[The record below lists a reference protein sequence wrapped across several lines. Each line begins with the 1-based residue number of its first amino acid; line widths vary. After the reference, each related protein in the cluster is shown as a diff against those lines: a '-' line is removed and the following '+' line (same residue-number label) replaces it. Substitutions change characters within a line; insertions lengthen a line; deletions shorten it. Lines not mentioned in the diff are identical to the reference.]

1 MAKSRN
7 IVREK
12 SQTKKS
18 GKALRVVELF
28 AGVGGFRIG
37 LERVKGT
44 PFKIVWSNQ
53 YEPGSAKQWAS
64 WVYEHRWPET
74 ADSKH
79 SNKLIE
85 DAIEAGEI
93 PAHDVL
99 VGGFPCQDYSVAK
112 PNNQSKGIEGKK
124 GVLWWSIYRIA
135 EKHKPDY
142 LILENVDRLVK
153 SPANQRGRDFAIML
167 RCLQTLGYH
176 IEWRVINAADY
187 GMPQKRRRV
196 FIVGYHK
203 DTALG
208 KELSALSPKD
218 LLLQYGLLAKT
229 FPVSLNK
236 PDDNDGED
244 NEDGQPVTS
253 TVNPAIVQPLL
264 GLDES
269 LATVKL
275 TLSEPPH
282 VLSETHAQQFL
293 NAGVSLARK
302 KDAEVHMATLFP
314 YYKGHRTLLGDI
326 LLPDAEVSE
335 EYHIKKDA
343 LVSWK
348 RQKLG
353 KREMRANY
361 QTTVNEIFT
370 LFAKA
375 GIKVNASDAR
385 QRNAW
390 ARALTKYW
398 KSDSAEPL
406 QLTLLEGGKSLK
418 VSHKLIAET
427 RFEYEFAEGS
437 LPIPDPIDRP
447 MRTIITSEGGASPSR
462 FKHLICRECAKRWTK
477 ERRVITHDC
486 LAIGKLR
493 RLTPEEL
500 EAGNMFPKGHTET
513 ALASGEKIGVS
524 AGKRA
529 FFMGNALVC
538 GVITRIGKSLVFSI

>member
-1 MAKSRN
+1 MAKTRN

-12 SQTKKS
+12 PQAKLN
-18 GKALRVVELF
+18 GKTLRVVELF

-37 LERVKGT
+37 LERVT
-44 PFKIVWSNQ
+44 DSPFRVVWSNQ

-74 ADSKH
+74 AASKH
-79 SNKLIE
+79 SNRLIE
-85 DAIEAGEI
+85 EAIDAGEV

-142 LILENVDRLVK
+142 LILENVDRLIK

-167 RCLQTLGYH
+167 RCLQMLGYH
-176 IEWRVINAADY
+176 VEWRVINAADY

-196 FIVGYHK
+196 FIVGYHQ

-208 KELSALSPKD
+208 KELSALSPDD
-218 LLLQYGLLAKT
+218 LLLRSGLLAKA
-229 FPVSLNK
+229 FPVRPSK
-236 PDDNDGED
+236 PDDNDED
-244 NEDGQPVTS
+244 EEMDDQPAPRNRKASV
-253 TVNPAIVQPLL
+253 VQPLL
-264 GLDES
+264 GLEEP

-275 TLSEPPH
+275 TLADSPH
-282 VLSETHAQQFL
+282 ILSETHAQQFL

-302 KDAEVHMATLFP
+302 KGAEVYMAPLFP
-314 YYKGHRTLLGDI
+314 CFTGQRTLLGDI
-326 LLPDAEVSE
+326 LLPDAEVPA
-335 EYHIKKDA
+335 EYHISKDA
-343 LVSWK
+343 LGSWK

-361 QTTVNEIFT
+361 QTTINEIFA
-370 LFAKA
+370 LFSRAGVKA
-375 GIKVNASDAR
+375 NPNDAR

-390 ARALTKYW
+390 ARALAKYW

-406 QLTLLEGGKSLK
+406 ALTLLEGGKTLK
-418 VSHKLIAET
+418 VPHRLIAET

-462 FKHLICRECAKRWTK
+462 FKHLVCRECAKRWAK
-477 ERRVITHDC
+477 ERRVIQHDC

-500 EAGNMFPKGHTET
+500 EAGNMFPKGHTEI
-513 ALASGEKIGVS
+513 AAAAGQKIAVS

-538 GVITRIGKSLVFSI
+538 GVISRIGEALGKVH